1 MNQLDG
7 KQIKDTSIALN
18 KLTGGQTN
26 LNEGRMQFGNSF
38 ELLLNSDSIVSNNSV
53 VNKEY
58 VDSVAQGLDI
68 KKSARIRVE
77 DESVTL
83 SGEQTLQSIPLV
95 DGDRVFVDAFDLI
108 SGRADENN
116 IYVVRSGAW
125 EIAEDTVVGDTLN
138 SGAFTFIDEGDF
150 ANTGYVLTTTDSD
163 LSGTDPALI
172 WTKFTG
178 SSLNDT
184 GVTADTYGDET
195 TNQIPTF
202 TVDSK
207 GRLTNASSYTFVPTI
222 GDAEDGSYNDGIFND
237 FTENTP
243 IGTAVDRF
251 NEMLLLLAPAPPK
264 SWDETLKRLGFT
276 ENAKSAR
283 AIGTGSNVDNLY
295 TNNTP
300 EITDNTNV
308 SFLNEELVS
317 TGENARIA
325 EGTFE
330 LIDNGTSLESFTLS
344 GDATTPKTSGYL
356 RHSGSVDPYDGVAGK
371 AGFWKGITSFE
382 VGGSAGLGGG
392 ITLPSITASTDER
405 TLELIFPGNNSPTT
419 FDYYIDDP
427 LTVSISNLT
436 ADLPVMGNFI
446 SGLPSLDAG
455 DSISNISFDI
465 ENVSSYFYSSGDV
478 WQIQNGLVSGFTG
491 DPDSTP
497 TSNGETG
504 TATNKNTSIRT
515 NQFSDTGFSFSVRGR
530 NSVGTYGSSETFS
543 DSTYRVDS
551 VSDES
556 NRLTSGSGSYPSSG
570 YGANYDSTQ
579 SLLTGTYTNELLLNG
594 GEYQYPTGDYTAFGA
609 DNYNTATGT
618 RFATFNVGNFN
629 NNSTFTLDFQGT
641 SGFGSSFGA
650 SDLLIEVI
658 IDGQT
663 SWVDGQS
670 PYAGVGNPGSGS
682 NGVASVTDSTD
693 TSRTITFG
701 TAIYTGDIIVR
712 VGLTQGST
720 RKFESLTIRNIV

>member
-26 LNEGRMQFGNSF
+26 LNEGRMQFGDSF
-38 ELLLNSDSIVSNNSV
+38 ELLLSSDSIISNNSV

-68 KKSARIRVE
+68 KSSARIRIT
-77 DESVTL
+77 DDTVTL
-83 SGEQTLQSIPLV
+83 SGEQSIQNLSLV
-95 DGDRVFVDAFDLI
+95 DGDRVFVDAFDLV
-108 SGRADENN
+108 SGRANENN

-125 EIAEDTVVGDTLN
+125 EIAEDTVVGVTLN

-150 ANTGYVLTTTDSD
+150 ANTGYVLTTTDTE
-163 LSGTDPALI
+163 LSGTDPDLI
-172 WTKFTG
+172 WTKFTAAT
-178 SSLNDT
+178 LNNT
-184 GVTADTYGDET
+184 GVTPDTYGDET

-207 GRLTNASSYTFVPTI
+207 GRLTNAGSYTLTPTI
-222 GDAEDGSYNDGIFND
+222 GVAEDGSYNDGIFKD

-264 SWDETLKRLGFT
+264 SWDNTLNGLDF
-276 ENAKSAR
+276 EESAKSAR
-283 AIGTGSNVDNLY
+283 KIGTGNSVNNLY

-300 EITDNTNV
+300 EIKGNSNSIGIGDENV
-308 SFLNEELVS
+308 STE
-317 TGENARIA
+317 ENARIA

-330 LIDNGTSLESFTLS
+330 LIDNGTSLETFTLD
-344 GDATTPKTSGYL
+344 GDTTPVKTTGYL
-356 RHSGSVDPYDGVAGK
+356 RHSGAVDPYDGVAGK
-371 AGFWKGITSFE
+371 AGFWKGITSFGI
-382 VGGSAGLGGG
+382 GGPDGLGVV
-392 ITLPSITASTDER
+392 TLPSISASTDER
-405 TLELIFPGNNSPTT
+405 TLELIFPGSNSPTT
-419 FDYYIDDP
+419 LDYHIDDP
-427 LTVSISNLT
+427 LTVSINNLT
-436 ADLPVMGNFI
+436 ADLPVMSNFI
-446 SGLPSLDAG
+446 SGLPSLDTG
-455 DSISNISFDI
+455 DSITNISFDI
-465 ENVSSYFYSSGDV
+465 QNVSSYFYSSNDV
-478 WQIQNGLVSGFTG
+478 WQIQSGLIDGVTG
-491 DPDSTP
+491 DPDTIPS
-497 TSNGETG
+497 SNGETG
-504 TATNKNTSIRT
+504 SATNKSTSVRN

-570 YGANYDSTQ
+570 YGANFDSSQ
-579 SLLTGTYTNELLLNG
+579 SLLTGAYVNELLLNG
-594 GEYQYPTGDYTAFGA
+594 GDYQYPTGDYTAFGA
-609 DNYNTATGT
+609 DNYDTATGT
-618 RFATFNVGNFN
+618 RFATFKVGEFN

-682 NGVASVTDSTD
+682 NGVASVTESTN

-701 TAIYTGDIIVR
+701 TAIYTGNIIVR